1 MKILVIGG
9 SYFLGRVFVMCATP
23 DHEVTVINRGTYSVE
38 ALGAKQIKG
47 DRKDIT
53 LWKGITEDYDVIVD
67 FCAYS
72 KGDISTVLSNISG
85 RIKHY
90 IFISTVDVYEHGS
103 FNLKNE
109 EYRYETREIQGET
122 GDYIRGKIALENELK
137 SECATR
143 NIKYTILRPSIIYG
157 PFNYAPRES
166 VYIQLI
172 VQNNLLPHIIDT
184 KGKFQLVYV
193 KDVANAILL
202 CLANDKAYNNVYN
215 ISGDE
220 ILDYDGF
227 YQSLANVADIK
238 FTEIPMTVQTAEGQS
253 LPLPF
258 PLTEMEAEIAD
269 NSRSK
274 ADLKINY
281 TPITEGMAKT
291 YNAFKNVF
299 MPQ

>member
-9 SYFLGRVFVMCATP
+9 SYFLGRVFVMCAAP
-23 DHEVTVINRGTYSVE
+23 DHEVTVVNRGTYSVE
-38 ALGAKQIKG
+38 NLGVKQIKG
-47 DRKDIT
+47 DRKDIA
-53 LWKGITEDYDVIVD
+53 LWKSITEDYDVVVD
-67 FCAYS
+67 FCAYGE
-72 KGDISTVLSNISG
+72 GDISTVLSNITG
-85 RIKHY
+85 TVGHY

-103 FNLKNE
+103 FDLKSE
-109 EYRYETREIQGET
+109 GYKFESREIPGET

-172 VQNNLLPHIIDT
+172 VQNNLLPHIVET
-184 KGKFQLVYV
+184 EGKFQLVYV
-193 KDVANAILL
+193 KDVANAILK
-202 CLANDKAYNNVYN
+202 CITNDKAYDNIYN

-227 YQSLANVADIK
+227 YQSLKEVADIK
-238 FTEIPMTVQTAEGQS
+238 FTEIPMTATTAQS
-253 LPLPF
+253 QNLPLPF
-258 PLTEMEAEIAD
+258 PLSEMEAEITD
-269 NSRSK
+269 NSK
-274 ADLKINY
+274 GKTDLGIIY
-281 TPITEGMAKT
+281 TPINDGMART